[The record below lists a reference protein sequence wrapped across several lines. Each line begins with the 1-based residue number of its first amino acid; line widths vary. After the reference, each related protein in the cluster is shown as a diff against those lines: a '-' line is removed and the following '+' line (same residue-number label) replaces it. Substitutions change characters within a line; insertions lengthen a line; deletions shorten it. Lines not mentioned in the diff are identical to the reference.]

1 MECLSIFAANQTV
14 MKNTPVSKFIQAGEW
29 QKAFSAARKFFFGL
43 TKEQKRS
50 IEIAADC
57 CNELRRPFY
66 DSIGVDWV
74 TETENAKTFLS
85 AKFG

>member
-1 MECLSIFAANQTV
+1 
-14 MKNTPVSKFIQAGEW
+14 MKTSPVSKFIQAGEW
-29 QKAFSAARKFFFGL
+29 QKAFSAARRFFFGL
-43 TKEQKRS
+43 TKEEKRS

-66 DSIGVDWV
+66 VSIGVDW
-74 TETENAKTFLS
+74 TAETEKAKAFLQ

>member
-1 MECLSIFAANQTV
+1 
-14 MKNTPVSKFIQAGEW
+14 MKNSAISQFIQAGEW

-57 CNELRRPFY
+57 CNESRRPFY
-66 DSIGVDWV
+66 AALGIDWN
-74 TETENAKTFLS
+74 TETENAKTFLL